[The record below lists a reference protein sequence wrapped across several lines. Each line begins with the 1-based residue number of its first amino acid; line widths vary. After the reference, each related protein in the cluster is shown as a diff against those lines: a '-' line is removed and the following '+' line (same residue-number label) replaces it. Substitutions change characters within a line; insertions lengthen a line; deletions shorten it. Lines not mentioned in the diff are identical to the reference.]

1 VKTLAKPH
9 PGGLWN
15 QTSPGTWALDPSSS
29 LGYWESI
36 GANSFV
42 SSTYF
47 DLAGM
52 SMDDKTLFFEAAGT
66 QSALAPTGTPAGAAP
81 GDAMVI
87 ADLMTTSPL
96 TGLEALQ
103 ATIYG
108 NFPPTP
114 LSFQETVYGRVD
126 QWVVGTD
133 TGVWGSYTLMNS
145 EQIGSMMPTAS
156 DRIYSYRVV
165 VFATSATETIIT
177 ITNARHLLKA
187 VAKEEPD
194 HEYMMRLLRSYQLQQ
209 EPDVD

>member
-1 VKTLAKPH
+1 VKTLTKTH
-9 PGGLWN
+9 PLGLFN
-15 QTSPGTWALDPSSS
+15 QASPGNWVLAPANS
-29 LGYWESI
+29 LGYWESV

-66 QSALAPTGTPAGAAP
+66 QSSLAPSGTPAGAAP
-81 GDAMVI
+81 GDAIVI

-103 ATIYG
+103 ATIFG

-126 QWVVGTD
+126 QWVITND
-133 TGVWGSYTLMNS
+133 TAVWGGYTLMNS

-156 DRIYSYRVV
+156 DRIYSYRIV
-165 VFATSATETIIT
+165 VFAASATETVLT